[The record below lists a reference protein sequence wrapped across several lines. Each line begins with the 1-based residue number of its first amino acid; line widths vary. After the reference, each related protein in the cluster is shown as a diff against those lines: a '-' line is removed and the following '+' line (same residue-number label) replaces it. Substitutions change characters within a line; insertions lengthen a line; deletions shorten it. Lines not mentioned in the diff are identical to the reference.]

1 MATKTKTVLNILS
14 IFTLGLGY
22 LVEANAYCVGILGNY
37 GPTGIATASTSAF
50 QYDTYATV
58 CPATTSYF
66 VARISRKS
74 GTATLNLEVGK
85 GGFASVT
92 TSDTSTTAGTQC
104 DGVVNEYIGSGAGA
118 FTPKLFG
125 GSGQYNMIVAKDGPA
140 SNYALEFSCY
150 NASNIELTVGGG
162 PSGSGEVDRLMN
174 H

>member
-14 IFTLGLGY
+14 ILTLGLGY
-22 LVEANAYCVGILGNY
+22 LLQANAYCVGVLGNY
-37 GPTGIATASTSAF
+37 GATGIATASTNAV
-50 QYDTYATV
+50 QYDVYATI

-66 VARISRKS
+66 VARVSRKS

-85 GGFASVT
+85 GGFARVT
-92 TSDTSTTAGTQC
+92 TSDTSTTVGTQC
-104 DGVVNEYIGSGAGA
+104 DGAVYEYIGSGA

-125 GSGQYNMIVAKDGPA
+125 GQGQYTMIVTKDGPA

-150 NASNIELTVGGG
+150 NAANVELSVDGA
-162 PSGSGEVDRLMN
+162 PSGTGEVDRLMN